1 MFNRIVL
8 ALVLTTWI
16 AAQVPAQDHGAAAAK
31 DGTSHTDATGKPNEV
46 RAAGQGVEQPHSSQ
60 AADAAAEDA
69 AHGGAAH
76 GGGDAH
82 AKAPLLPDPT
92 SRETQLQALW
102 VIIIFLI
109 LLIVLYFT
117 AWKNVLAGLK
127 SREERIRR
135 DIADAEASRTKAET
149 TLRDY
154 NQQLATA
161 EGKIRDMLAKATA
174 DGERIATNLRMQAQ
188 QESEEIKNRATREIE
203 ASRELAVAEF
213 RQYAADV
220 ATAVAE
226 KILRRNLNADDQRD
240 LVSRSLEQVGTIGKN

>member
-1 MFNRIVL
+1 MLKRIILTL
-8 ALVLTTWI
+8 ALATWL
-16 AAQVPAQDHGAAAAK
+16 AAPALAQDHG
-31 DGTSHTDATGKPNEV
+31 GTHSDATGKANEV
-46 RAAGQGVEQPHSSQ
+46 HAAGQGVESGH
-60 AADAAAEDA
+60 
-69 AHGGAAH
+69 
-76 GGGDAH
+76 GGDAGH
-82 AKAPLLPDPT
+82 AKPPLLPDPT

-102 VIIIFLI
+102 VIIIFLV

-135 DIADAEASRTKAET
+135 DIADAEASRAKAET
-149 TLRDY
+149 TLREY

-161 EGKIRDMLAKATA
+161 EGKIRDMLAKAQS

-240 LVSRSLEQVGTIGKN
+240 LVTRSLEQVGTINKN

>member
-1 MFNRIVL
+1 MLKRIVL
-8 ALVLTTWI
+8 ALVLTTWM
-16 AAQVPAQDHGAAAAK
+16 AAPAPAQDHGTAAAK

-46 RAAGQGVEQPHSSQ
+46 RAAGQGVESGHGS
-60 AADAAAEDA
+60 DA
-69 AHGGAAH
+69 AHTGAAVDH
-76 GGGDAH
+76 DGGH

-102 VIIIFLI
+102 VIIIFLV
-109 LLIVLYFT
+109 LVVVLYFT

-135 DIADAEASRTKAET
+135 DIADAEASRAKAET
-149 TLRDY
+149 TLREY

-161 EGKIRDMLAKATA
+161 EGKIRDMLAKAQA

-188 QESEEIKNRATREIE
+188 TESEEIKNRATREIE

-240 LVSRSLEQVGTIGKN
+240 LVTRSLEQVGTIGKN

>member
-1 MFNRIVL
+1 MLKRLIL
-8 ALVLTTWI
+8 ALALATWL
-16 AAQVPAQDHGAAAAK
+16 AAPALAQDHG
-31 DGTSHTDATGKPNEV
+31 GTHTDATGKPNEV
-46 RAAGQGVEQPHSSQ
+46 RAAGQGVESGHDGE
-60 AADAAAEDA
+60 A
-69 AHGGAAH
+69 
-76 GGGDAH
+76 AH
-82 AKAPLLPDPT
+82 AKPPLLPDPT
-92 SRETQLQALW
+92 SRETRLQALW
-102 VIIIFLI
+102 VIIIFLV

-135 DIADAEASRTKAET
+135 DIADAEASRAKAET
-149 TLRDY
+149 TLREY

-161 EGKIRDMLAKATA
+161 EGKIRDMLTKATA

-240 LVSRSLEQVGTIGKN
+240 LVSRSLEQVGTINKN